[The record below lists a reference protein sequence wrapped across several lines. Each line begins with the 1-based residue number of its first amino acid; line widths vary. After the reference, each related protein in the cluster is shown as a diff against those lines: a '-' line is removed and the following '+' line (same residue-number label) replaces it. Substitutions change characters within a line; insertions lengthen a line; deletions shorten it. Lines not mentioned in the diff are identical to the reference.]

1 MTAMSAEKAE
11 LQALYAKLRE
21 MGMERIHFTFSEQAS
36 VEDRIAEAKRIMS
49 GLLDGSLLADAEI
62 VAELGDRHEA

>member
-11 LQALYAKLRE
+11 LQALYARLRE
-21 MGMERIHFTFSEQAS
+21 AGMDRIHFTFNEQAS
-36 VEDRIAEAKRIMS
+36 IEDRIAEAKRIMS

-62 VAELGDRHEA
+62 VELGDRHEA